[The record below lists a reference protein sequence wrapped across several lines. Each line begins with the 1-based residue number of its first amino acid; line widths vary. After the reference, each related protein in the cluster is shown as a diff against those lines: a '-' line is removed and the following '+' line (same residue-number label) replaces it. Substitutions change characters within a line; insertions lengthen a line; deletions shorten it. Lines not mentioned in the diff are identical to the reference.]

1 MRTDPSAPT
10 DAKMS
15 FPCANARS
23 YTSRSWAMSC
33 VRAVWLVTSHMV
45 QVVSMDPVP
54 MMFGSASFQS
64 KDVSGAQYSL
74 FLLLL
79 NMTSFLADTPEDSS
93 STTFHIRK

>member
-1 MRTDPSAPT
+1 
-10 DAKMS
+10 MS

-23 YTSRSWAMSC
+23 YTSRSCAMSC
-33 VRAVWLVTSHMV
+33 VRAVWAVTSHIV

-54 MMFGSASFQS
+54 IMFGSASFQS

-79 NMTSFLADTPEDSS
+79 NMISFLAVTVPPPVPSEDSS
-93 STTFHIRK
+93 SVTFHIRK